1 MAWFYLKQIVMWTD
15 VGNTAEASR
24 VNESKTEIK
33 RIRLISGHKT
43 LHLLCFTL
51 TSGALQRALPGEYSN
66 DPILSLG
73 WW

>member
-1 MAWFYLKQIVMWTD
+1 M
-15 VGNTAEASR
+15 GNTAEASR

-51 TSGALQRALPGEYSN
+51 TSGALQRALPGEYLN
-66 DPILSLG
+66 DPILSWG
-73 WW
+73 GGNVGSF

>member
-1 MAWFYLKQIVMWTD
+1 M
-15 VGNTAEASR
+15 GNTAEASR
-24 VNESKTEIK
+24 VIESKTEIK

-51 TSGALQRALPGEYSN
+51 TSGALQRALPGEYLN

-73 WW
+73 GGNVGSF

>member
-1 MAWFYLKQIVMWTD
+1 M
-15 VGNTAEASR
+15 GNTAEASR

-51 TSGALQRALPGEYSN
+51 TSGALQRALPGEYQT
-66 DPILSLG
+66 
-73 WW
+73 

>member
-1 MAWFYLKQIVMWTD
+1 M
-15 VGNTAEASR
+15 GNTAEASR

-51 TSGALQRALPGEYSN
+51 TSGALQRALPGGEYLN
-66 DPILSLG
+66 DLILSLG
-73 WW
+73 GGNVGSF